1 MAKVMTPRELSRG
14 ARHAFSNPKQ
24 LKKIFH
30 SSLKEDLI
38 ETSQSITK
46 EYHAS
51 SDIATARKARETKEY
66 SKMLSTVLDD
76 EEKQEPKFTQS
87 MFNLSN
93 IERNLKPCSSAS
105 SSSSSFIMNNSSFF
119 VSDDFSQCFDEQQTK
134 QQRKRQSQPKKL
146 LDDEEEELSGMFDR
160 LSTSESEG

>member
-1 MAKVMTPRELSRG
+1 MAKVMTPRELSKG
-14 ARHAFSNPKQ
+14 ARRAFSNPKQ
-24 LKKIFH
+24 LNKIFH
-30 SSLKEDLI
+30 TSLKEDFI

-51 SDIATARKARETKEY
+51 SDIITARKARETKEY
-66 SKMLSTVLDD
+66 SKMLSCVLDD
-76 EEKQEPKFTQS
+76 EEKQEPKFAQS

-93 IERNLKPCSSAS
+93 IEKNLKSCSSS

-119 VSDDFSQCFDEQQTK
+119 VSDDFSQCFDDQRPK
-134 QQRKRQSQPKKL
+134 QRQSQPKKL

>member
-1 MAKVMTPRELSRG
+1 MAKVMTPRELSKG
-14 ARHAFSNPKQ
+14 ARRAFSNPKQ
-24 LKKIFH
+24 LNKIFH
-30 SSLKEDLI
+30 ISLKEDFI

-51 SDIATARKARETKEY
+51 SDIVTARKARETKEY
-66 SKMLSTVLDD
+66 SKMLSSVLDD
-76 EEKQEPKFTQS
+76 EEKQEPKFAQS

-93 IERNLKPCSSAS
+93 IDKNLRSHGSSS

-119 VSDDFSQCFDEQQTK
+119 VSDDFSQCFDDQRPK
-134 QQRKRQSQPKKL
+134 QRRSQPKKL